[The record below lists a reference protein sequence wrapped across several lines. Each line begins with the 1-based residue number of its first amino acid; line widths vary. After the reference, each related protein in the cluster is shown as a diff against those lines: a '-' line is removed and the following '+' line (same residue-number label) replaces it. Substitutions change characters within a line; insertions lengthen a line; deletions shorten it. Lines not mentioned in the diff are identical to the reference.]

1 MHSKAKS
8 VASAGEAED
17 AGGKAGVG
25 AVRGGAGEGHSD
37 SDSASK
43 TPCGLSPS
51 HFRAASCPEA
61 GVITEFR
68 MGRNERRSEDKMK
81 GGDPAFRTWGDPP
94 GVRGAAQTGSPS
106 APSAGLATPTQA
118 HSLRYLS
125 CGQKGGV
132 VLNLTESNLAG

>member
-8 VASAGEAED
+8 AASAGEAED

-25 AVRGGAGEGHSD
+25 AVRGGAGEGH

-68 MGRNERRSEDKMK
+68 MGRNQREE
-81 GGDPAFRTWGDPP
+81 
-94 GVRGAAQTGSPS
+94 
-106 APSAGLATPTQA
+106 
-118 HSLRYLS
+118 
-125 CGQKGGV
+125 
-132 VLNLTESNLAG
+132 N

>member
-1 MHSKAKS
+1 
-8 VASAGEAED
+8 
-17 AGGKAGVG
+17 
-25 AVRGGAGEGHSD
+25 
-37 SDSASK
+37 
-43 TPCGLSPS
+43 
-51 HFRAASCPEA
+51 
-61 GVITEFR
+61 
-68 MGRNERRSEDKMK
+68 MGQNERRSEDKMK